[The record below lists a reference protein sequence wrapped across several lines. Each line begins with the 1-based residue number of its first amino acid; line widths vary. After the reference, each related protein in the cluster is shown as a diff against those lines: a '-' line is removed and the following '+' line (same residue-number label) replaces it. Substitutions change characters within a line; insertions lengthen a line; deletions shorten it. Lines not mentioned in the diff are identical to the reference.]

1 MTFQVEEIHNFIRS
15 SFKTHIF
22 FFYNDTTKVI
32 YFALKIPYMR
42 WHYFFFYLCKP
53 FIFFKKFILI
63 GS

>member
-42 WHYFFFYLCKP
+42 WHYFFFTYVNPL
-53 FIFFKKFILI
+53 FFSKKLF
-63 GS
+63 